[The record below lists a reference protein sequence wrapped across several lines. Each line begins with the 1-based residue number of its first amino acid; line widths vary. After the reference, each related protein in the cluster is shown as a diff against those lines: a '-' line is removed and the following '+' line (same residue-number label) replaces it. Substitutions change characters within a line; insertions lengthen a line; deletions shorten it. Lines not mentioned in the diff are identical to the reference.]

1 MEVLATECDIIG
13 NPALPPDSGDS
24 YSMEHLKNGSMAG
37 SALNKVARPSDN
49 AQVIQRSMAGNSLN
63 MVPRPSDNAQD
74 VLHVLGSK
82 MQAMYREDA

>member
-1 MEVLATECDIIG
+1 MEVLAAECEIIG

-49 AQVIQRSMAGNSLN
+49 AQVIQRSMAGNSLK
-63 MVPRPSDNAQD
+63 VSRPSDNAQ
-74 VLHVLGSK
+74 VFQPTV
-82 MQAMYREDA
+82 QAFFHI

>member
-1 MEVLATECDIIG
+1 MEVLAAECEIIG

-24 YSMEHLKNGSMAG
+24 NSMRADQFNGAPQNGSMAG

-63 MVPRPSDNAQD
+63 MVPRPSDNAQ
-74 VLHVLGSK
+74 VFQPTV
-82 MQAMYREDA
+82 QAFFRI

>member
-37 SALNKVARPSDN
+37 SALNKVASPSDN
-49 AQVIQRSMAGNSLN
+49 AQVIQRSMAGNSLK
-63 MVPRPSDNAQD
+63 VSRPSDNAQ
-74 VLHVLGSK
+74 VFQPTV
-82 MQAMYREDA
+82 QAFFHI